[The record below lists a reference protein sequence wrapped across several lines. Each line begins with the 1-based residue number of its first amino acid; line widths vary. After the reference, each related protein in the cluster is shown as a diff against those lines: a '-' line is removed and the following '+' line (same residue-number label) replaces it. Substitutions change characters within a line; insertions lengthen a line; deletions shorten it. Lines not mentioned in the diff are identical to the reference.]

1 MKKLRELLRA
11 NRWLAVVLLLE
22 AAVLASLMASLFGA
36 PYKLQLSPADF
47 ANEYPQIAAVN
58 DDGTALQIWNNSE
71 DFVPP
76 KDKAMTFSTTG
87 SAVRSGAYEV
97 TVQYFSC
104 QTPDEPTFN
113 ALHSAGSLSF
123 ASAGNP
129 SAIHA
134 DAVILDDCHRTVT
147 TRLWVGYGA
156 KMRDLTAALTYGEGQ
171 LYLYGI
177 TLTEQPIYRA
187 ARLVGFVLLAALL
200 DLALLLLFAR
210 GDENAPARR
219 RRYAVPLVLAGIA
232 LLASLPLFSNYLY
245 FGHDLDYHLQRITAM
260 AAELS
265 YGQFPVRLTTDSLNG
280 YGYANPLC
288 YCELFLTLPAL
299 LYNAWLPL
307 RTCYQVYIF
316 AVTLATAA
324 IAYYSFGTITASRKL
339 GLLGAGLYTLSCY
352 RMVCIYVRAAVGE
365 YTAIAFLPLILAGL
379 YNIYTTEKPRFAQ
392 WAPMAFGMA
401 ALVQCH
407 LLSCELIALL
417 LVVFCLLRLRETL
430 RPARLLAWLKAAL
443 LALALSAWYFFPFL
457 ISTRE
462 INLMV
467 NGPLIGKIQGQGTY
481 LVQLFSPF
489 GCGYGGTADGT
500 SNDMTLT
507 LGLSLAAGFMLV
519 IYCLLRRERWQQQ
532 ETLRRMQTAFGFAM
546 LTLVLSLRV
555 FPWDGVQNWLGRAAG
570 KMAGMFQYPWRFLS
584 LATVLL
590 CLAVLL
596 AVQLLQE
603 KNVRLAKGAAAALA
617 ACALLTVGVVQTQIT
632 TGMSEQAYN
641 VFLNRQPN
649 ATTGVGEYL
658 IDGTSGYETIWAQP
672 KPGSEE
678 LQLLSYE
685 KRGGKAYL
693 TVEND
698 GDAAD
703 ISVPIFNYG
712 HYYAVDE
719 ATGDACA
726 LGTGENAR
734 ITLNIPAG
742 YTGTIVIAYHAPV
755 YWRAFEL
762 VSLLALIGSVGWGVS
777 RRKKKQ

>member
-11 NRWLAVVLLLE
+11 NRWLAAVLLLE
-22 AAVLASLMASLFGA
+22 AAVLASLVASLFGA

-156 KMRDLTAALTYGEGQ
+156 KMRDLTATLTYGEGQ

-187 ARLVGFVLLAALL
+187 TRLVGFVLLAALL
-200 DLALLLLFAR
+200 DLALLLLFAC

-489 GCGYGGTADGT
+489 GRGYGGTADGT

-507 LGLSLAAGFMLV
+507 FGLPLAAGFMLV

-584 LATVLL
+584 LGTVLL
-590 CLAVLL
+590 CLAALL

-719 ATGDACA
+719 ATGDAYA

-777 RRKKKQ
+777 QRKKKQ

>member
-11 NRWLAVVLLLE
+11 NRWLAAVLLLE
-22 AAVLASLMASLFGA
+22 AAVLASLAASLFGA

-58 DDGTALQIWNNSE
+58 DDGTALQIWNNSA

-76 KDKAMTFSTTG
+76 EDKAMTFSTTG

-104 QTPDEPTFN
+104 QTPDAPTFS

-156 KMRDLTAALTYGEGQ
+156 KMRDLTATLTYGEGQ

-210 GDENAPARR
+210 GDESAPARR
-219 RRYAVPLVLAGIA
+219 RRYAVPLALAGIA

-507 LGLSLAAGFMLV
+507 LGLPLAAGFMLV
-519 IYCLLRRERWQQQ
+519 IYCLLRRERWRQQ

-555 FPWDGVQNWLGRAAG
+555 FPWDGVQSWLGRAAG

-649 ATTGVGEYL
+649 AATGVGEYL

-719 ATGDACA
+719 ATGDAYA

-762 VSLLALIGSVGWGVS
+762 ASLLALIGSVGWGVS
-777 RRKKKQ
+777 QRKKKQ

>member
-1 MKKLRELLRA
+1 MKKLRELLRT
-11 NRWLAVVLLLE
+11 NRWLAAVLLLE
-22 AAVLASLMASLFGA
+22 ATVLASLAASLFGA

-58 DDGTALQIWNNSE
+58 GDGTALQIWNNSA

-76 KDKAMTFSTTG
+76 EDKAMTFSTTG

-156 KMRDLTAALTYGEGQ
+156 KMRDLTATLTYGEGQ

-219 RRYAVPLVLAGIA
+219 RKYAVPLVLAGIA

-324 IAYYSFGTITASRKL
+324 IAYHSFGTITASRKL

-500 SNDMTLT
+500 SNDMALT
-507 LGLSLAAGFMLV
+507 LGLPLAAGFMLV

-532 ETLRRMQTAFGFAM
+532 ETLRRMQTAFGFAI

-632 TGMSEQAYN
+632 TSMSEQAYN

-649 ATTGVGEYL
+649 AATGVGEYL

-719 ATGDACA
+719 ATGDAYA

-755 YWRAFEL
+755 YWRVFEL
-762 VSLLALIGSVGWGVS
+762 ASLLALIGSVGWGAS
-777 RRKKKQ
+777 QRKKKQ

>member
-1 MKKLRELLRA
+1 MKKLRELLRT
-11 NRWLAVVLLLE
+11 NRWLAAVLLLE
-22 AAVLASLMASLFGA
+22 AAVLASLAASLFGA

-58 DDGTALQIWNNSE
+58 DDGTALQIWNNSA

-76 KDKAMTFSTTG
+76 EDKAMTFSTTG

-156 KMRDLTAALTYGEGQ
+156 KMRDLTATLTYGEGQ

-379 YNIYTTEKPRFAQ
+379 YNIYTTERPRFAQ

-507 LGLSLAAGFMLV
+507 LGLPLAAGFMLV

-584 LATVLL
+584 LGTVLL

-719 ATGDACA
+719 ATGDAYA

-762 VSLLALIGSVGWGVS
+762 VSLLALIGSVGWGAS
-777 RRKKKQ
+777 QRKKKQ

>member
-11 NRWLAVVLLLE
+11 NRWLAAVLLLE
-22 AAVLASLMASLFGA
+22 VAVLASLVASLFGA

-58 DDGTALQIWNNSE
+58 DDGTALQIWNNSA

-76 KDKAMTFSTTG
+76 EDKAMTFSTTG

-104 QTPDEPTFN
+104 QTPDAPTFN

-156 KMRDLTAALTYGEGQ
+156 KMRDLTATLTYGEGQ

-187 ARLVGFVLLAALL
+187 VRLVGFVLLAALL

-210 GDENAPARR
+210 GDESAPARR

-265 YGQFPVRLTTDSLNG
+265 YGQLPVRLTTDSLNG

-489 GCGYGGTADGT
+489 GRGYGGTADGT

-507 LGLSLAAGFMLV
+507 LGLPLAAGFVLV

-719 ATGDACA
+719 ATGDAYA

-777 RRKKKQ
+777 QRKKKQ

>member
-11 NRWLAVVLLLE
+11 NRWLAAVLLLE
-22 AAVLASLMASLFGA
+22 AAVLASLAASLFGA
-36 PYKLQLSPADF
+36 PYKLQLSPAEF

-58 DDGTALQIWNNSE
+58 DDGTALQIWNNSA

-76 KDKAMTFSTTG
+76 EDKAMTFSTTG

-104 QTPDEPTFN
+104 QTPDAPTFS

-123 ASAGNP
+123 TSAGNP

-156 KMRDLTAALTYGEGQ
+156 KMRDLTATLTYGEGQ

-177 TLTEQPIYRA
+177 TLTEQPIYRVT
-187 ARLVGFVLLAALL
+187 RLVSFVLMAALL

-210 GDENAPARR
+210 GDESAPARR

-507 LGLSLAAGFMLV
+507 IGLPLAVGFMLV

-532 ETLRRMQTAFGFAM
+532 ETLRRMQTVFGFAM

-719 ATGDACA
+719 ATGDAYA

-777 RRKKKQ
+777 QRKKKQ

>member
-1 MKKLRELLRA
+1 MKKLRELLRT
-11 NRWLAVVLLLE
+11 NRWLAAVLLLE
-22 AAVLASLMASLFGA
+22 AAVLASLAASLFGA

-58 DDGTALQIWNNSE
+58 DDGTALQIWNNSA

-76 KDKAMTFSTTG
+76 EDKAMTFSTTG

-104 QTPDEPTFN
+104 QTPDAPTFN

-156 KMRDLTAALTYGEGQ
+156 KMRDLTATLTYGEGQ

-210 GDENAPARR
+210 GDESAPARR

-265 YGQFPVRLTTDSLNG
+265 YGQLPVRLTTDSLNG

-430 RPARLLAWLKAAL
+430 RPARLLAWLKATL

-500 SNDMTLT
+500 SNDMALT
-507 LGLSLAAGFMLV
+507 LGLPLAAGFVLV

-719 ATGDACA
+719 ATGDAYA

-762 VSLLALIGSVGWGVS
+762 VSLLALIGSVGWGAS
-777 RRKKKQ
+777 QRTKKQ

>member
-1 MKKLRELLRA
+1 MKKLRELLRT
-11 NRWLAVVLLLE
+11 NRWLAAVLLLE
-22 AAVLASLMASLFGA
+22 AAVLASLAASLFGA

-58 DDGTALQIWNNSE
+58 DDGTALQIWNNSA

-76 KDKAMTFSTTG
+76 EDKAMTFSTTG

-104 QTPDEPTFN
+104 QTPDTPTFN

-156 KMRDLTAALTYGEGQ
+156 KMRDLTATLTYGEGQ

-187 ARLVGFVLLAALL
+187 ARLVGFALLAALL

-379 YNIYTTEKPRFAQ
+379 YNIYTTERPRFAQ

-500 SNDMTLT
+500 SSDMTLT
-507 LGLSLAAGFMLV
+507 LGLPLAAGFMLV

-532 ETLRRMQTAFGFAM
+532 ETLRRMQTVFGFAM

-603 KNVRLAKGAAAALA
+603 KNARLAKGAAAALA

-632 TGMSEQAYN
+632 TSMSEQAYN

-649 ATTGVGEYL
+649 AATGVGEYL

-719 ATGDACA
+719 ATGDAYA

-755 YWRAFEL
+755 YWRVFEL
-762 VSLLALIGSVGWGVS
+762 ASLLALIGSVGWGAS
-777 RRKKKQ
+777 QRKKKQ

>member
-1 MKKLRELLRA
+1 MKKLRELLRT
-11 NRWLAVVLLLE
+11 NRWLAAVLLLE
-22 AAVLASLMASLFGA
+22 AAVLASLAASLFGA

-47 ANEYPQIAAVN
+47 TNEYPQIAAVN
-58 DDGTALQIWNNSE
+58 DDGTALQIWNNSA

-76 KDKAMTFSTTG
+76 EDKAMTFSTTG
-87 SAVRSGAYEV
+87 SAMRSGAYEV

-134 DAVILDDCHRTVT
+134 DAVTLDDCHRTVT

-156 KMRDLTAALTYGEGQ
+156 KMRDLTATLTYGEGQ

-507 LGLSLAAGFMLV
+507 LGLPLAAGFMLV

-719 ATGDACA
+719 ATGDAYA

-777 RRKKKQ
+777 QRKKKQ

>member
-22 AAVLASLMASLFGA
+22 AAVLASLVASLFGA

-104 QTPDEPTFN
+104 QTPDAPTFN

-156 KMRDLTAALTYGEGQ
+156 KMRDLTATLTYGEGQ

-187 ARLVGFVLLAALL
+187 TRLVGFVLLAALL
-200 DLALLLLFAR
+200 DLALLLLFAC

-316 AVTLATAA
+316 AVTLVTAA
-324 IAYYSFGTITASRKL
+324 IAYHSFGTITASRKL

-489 GCGYGGTADGT
+489 GRGYGGTADGT

-507 LGLSLAAGFMLV
+507 LGLPLAAGFMLV

-719 ATGDACA
+719 ATGDAYA

-777 RRKKKQ
+777 QRKKKQ

>member
-1 MKKLRELLRA
+1 MKKLRELLRT
-11 NRWLAVVLLLE
+11 NRWLAAVLLLE
-22 AAVLASLMASLFGA
+22 AAVLAALAASLFGA

-58 DDGTALQIWNNSE
+58 DDGTALQIWNNSA

-76 KDKAMTFSTTG
+76 EDKAMTFSTTG

-104 QTPDEPTFN
+104 QTPDAPTFN

-156 KMRDLTAALTYGEGQ
+156 KMRDLTATLTYGEGQ

-430 RPARLLAWLKAAL
+430 RPARLLAWFKAAL

-489 GCGYGGTADGT
+489 GRGYGGTADGT

-507 LGLSLAAGFMLV
+507 LGLPLAAGFMLV

-649 ATTGVGEYL
+649 AATGVGEYL

-719 ATGDACA
+719 ATGDAYA

-742 YTGTIVIAYHAPV
+742 YTGTIVISYHAPV

-777 RRKKKQ
+777 QRKKKQ

>member
-11 NRWLAVVLLLE
+11 NRWLAAVLLLE
-22 AAVLASLMASLFGA
+22 AAVLASLAASLFGA

-58 DDGTALQIWNNSE
+58 DDGTALQIWNNSA

-76 KDKAMTFSTTG
+76 EDKAMTFSTTG

-104 QTPDEPTFN
+104 QTPDAPTFS

-156 KMRDLTAALTYGEGQ
+156 KMRDLTATLTYGEGQ

-210 GDENAPARR
+210 GDESAPARR

-307 RTCYQVYIF
+307 RTCYQIYIF

-489 GCGYGGTADGT
+489 GRGYGGTADGT

-507 LGLSLAAGFMLV
+507 LGLPLAAGFVLV

-555 FPWDGVQNWLGRAAG
+555 FPWDGVQNWLGCAAG

-649 ATTGVGEYL
+649 AATGVGEYL

-719 ATGDACA
+719 ATGDAYA

-777 RRKKKQ
+777 QRKKKQ

>member
-11 NRWLAVVLLLE
+11 NRWLAAVLLLE
-22 AAVLASLMASLFGA
+22 AAVLASLVASLFGA

-58 DDGTALQIWNNSE
+58 DDGTALQIWNNSA

-76 KDKAMTFSTTG
+76 EDKAMTFSTTG

-156 KMRDLTAALTYGEGQ
+156 KMRDLTATLTYGEGQ

-507 LGLSLAAGFMLV
+507 LGLPLAAGFMLV

-719 ATGDACA
+719 ATGDAYA

-762 VSLLALIGSVGWGVS
+762 VSLLALIGSVGWGAS
-777 RRKKKQ
+777 QRKKKQ

>member
-11 NRWLAVVLLLE
+11 NRWLAAVLLLE
-22 AAVLASLMASLFGA
+22 AAVLASLVASLFGA

-87 SAVRSGAYEV
+87 SAVCSGAYEV

-156 KMRDLTAALTYGEGQ
+156 KMRDLTATLTYGEGQ

-187 ARLVGFVLLAALL
+187 TRLVGFVLLAALL
-200 DLALLLLFAR
+200 DLALLLLFAC

-316 AVTLATAA
+316 AVTLATAT

-489 GCGYGGTADGT
+489 GRGYGGTADGT

-507 LGLSLAAGFMLV
+507 LGLPLAAGFMLV

-555 FPWDGVQNWLGRAAG
+555 FPWDGVQSWLGRAAG

-584 LATVLL
+584 LGTVLL
-590 CLAVLL
+590 CLAALL

-719 ATGDACA
+719 ATGDAYA

-777 RRKKKQ
+777 QRKKKQ

>member
-22 AAVLASLMASLFGA
+22 AAVLASLVASLFGA

-156 KMRDLTAALTYGEGQ
+156 KMRDLTATLTYGEGQ

-200 DLALLLLFAR
+200 DLALLLLFAC

-219 RRYAVPLVLAGIA
+219 RKYAVPLVLAGIA

-457 ISTRE
+457 ISARE

-489 GCGYGGTADGT
+489 GRGYGGTADGT

-507 LGLSLAAGFMLV
+507 LGLPLAAGFMLV
-519 IYCLLRRERWQQQ
+519 IYCLLRWERWQQQ
-532 ETLRRMQTAFGFAM
+532 ETLRRMQTAFGFAI

-555 FPWDGVQNWLGRAAG
+555 FPWDGVQSWLGRAAG

-584 LATVLL
+584 LGTVLL

-719 ATGDACA
+719 ATGDAYA

-742 YTGTIVIAYHAPV
+742 YTGTIVIAYHAPA

-777 RRKKKQ
+777 QRKKKQ

>member
-11 NRWLAVVLLLE
+11 NRWLAAVLLLE
-22 AAVLASLMASLFGA
+22 AAVLASLVASLFGA

-156 KMRDLTAALTYGEGQ
+156 KMRDLTATLTYGEGQ

-187 ARLVGFVLLAALL
+187 TRLVGFVLLAALL
-200 DLALLLLFAR
+200 DLALLLLFAC

-316 AVTLATAA
+316 VVTLATAA

-392 WAPMAFGMA
+392 WAPMAFSMA

-489 GCGYGGTADGT
+489 GRGYGGTADGT

-507 LGLSLAAGFMLV
+507 LGLPLAAGFMLV

-555 FPWDGVQNWLGRAAG
+555 FSWDGVQSWLGRAAG

-584 LATVLL
+584 LGTVLL
-590 CLAVLL
+590 CLAALL

-719 ATGDACA
+719 ATGDAYA

-762 VSLLALIGSVGWGVS
+762 VSLLALIGSAGWGVS
-777 RRKKKQ
+777 QRKKKQ

>member
-1 MKKLRELLRA
+1 MKKLRELLRT
-11 NRWLAVVLLLE
+11 NRWLAAVLLLE
-22 AAVLASLMASLFGA
+22 AAVLASLAASLFGA

-58 DDGTALQIWNNSE
+58 DDGTALQIWNNSA

-76 KDKAMTFSTTG
+76 EDKAMTFSTTG

-156 KMRDLTAALTYGEGQ
+156 KMRDLTATLTYGEGQ

-219 RRYAVPLVLAGIA
+219 RKYAVPLVLAGIA

-324 IAYYSFGTITASRKL
+324 IAYHSFGTITASRKL

-500 SNDMTLT
+500 SSDMTLT
-507 LGLSLAAGFMLV
+507 LGLPLAAGFMLV
-519 IYCLLRRERWQQQ
+519 IYCLLRRERWRQQ

-649 ATTGVGEYL
+649 AATGVGEYL

-719 ATGDACA
+719 ATGDAYA

-777 RRKKKQ
+777 QRKKKQ

>member
-11 NRWLAVVLLLE
+11 NRWLAAVLLLE
-22 AAVLASLMASLFGA
+22 AAVLASLVASLFGA

-58 DDGTALQIWNNSE
+58 DDGTALQIWNNSA

-76 KDKAMTFSTTG
+76 EDKAMTFSTTG
-87 SAVRSGAYEV
+87 SAMRSGAYEV

-104 QTPDEPTFN
+104 QTPDAPTFN

-156 KMRDLTAALTYGEGQ
+156 KMRDLTATLTYGEGQ

-177 TLTEQPIYRA
+177 TLTEQPIYRV

-324 IAYYSFGTITASRKL
+324 IAYHSFGTITASRKL

-507 LGLSLAAGFMLV
+507 LGLPLVAGFMLV

-719 ATGDACA
+719 ATGDAYA

-777 RRKKKQ
+777 QRKKKQ

>member
-11 NRWLAVVLLLE
+11 NRWLAAVLLLE
-22 AAVLASLMASLFGA
+22 AAVLASLAASLFGA

-76 KDKAMTFSTTG
+76 EDKAMTFSTTG

-104 QTPDEPTFN
+104 QTPDAPTFN

-156 KMRDLTAALTYGEGQ
+156 KMRDLTATLTYGEGQ

-200 DLALLLLFAR
+200 DLALLLLFAC

-500 SNDMTLT
+500 SSDMTLT
-507 LGLSLAAGFMLV
+507 LGLPLAAGFVLV
-519 IYCLLRRERWQQQ
+519 IYCLLRRERWRQQ

-584 LATVLL
+584 LGTVLL
-590 CLAVLL
+590 CLAALL

-719 ATGDACA
+719 ATGDAYA

-777 RRKKKQ
+777 QRKKKQ

>member
-1 MKKLRELLRA
+1 MKKLRELLHT
-11 NRWLAVVLLLE
+11 NRWLAAVLLLE
-22 AAVLASLMASLFGA
+22 AAVLASLAASLFGA

-58 DDGTALQIWNNSE
+58 DDGTALQIWNNSA

-76 KDKAMTFSTTG
+76 EDKAMTFSTTG

-104 QTPDEPTFN
+104 QTPDTPTFN

-156 KMRDLTAALTYGEGQ
+156 KMRDLTATLTYGEGQ

-210 GDENAPARR
+210 GDENAPVRR

-507 LGLSLAAGFMLV
+507 LGLPLAAGFMLV

-719 ATGDACA
+719 ATGDAYV

-777 RRKKKQ
+777 QRKKKQ

>member
-11 NRWLAVVLLLE
+11 NRWLAAVLLLE
-22 AAVLASLMASLFGA
+22 AAVLASLAASLFGA

-76 KDKAMTFSTTG
+76 EDKAMTFSTTG

-104 QTPDEPTFN
+104 QTPDAPTFN

-156 KMRDLTAALTYGEGQ
+156 KMRDLTATLTYGEGQ

-507 LGLSLAAGFMLV
+507 LGLPLAAGFMLV
-519 IYCLLRRERWQQQ
+519 IYCLLRRERWRQQ

-584 LATVLL
+584 LGTVLL
-590 CLAVLL
+590 CLAALL

-719 ATGDACA
+719 ATGDAYA

-777 RRKKKQ
+777 QRKKKQ

>member
-11 NRWLAVVLLLE
+11 NRWLAAVLLLE
-22 AAVLASLMASLFGA
+22 AAVLASLAASLFGA

-58 DDGTALQIWNNSE
+58 DDGTALQIWNNSA

-76 KDKAMTFSTTG
+76 EDKAMTFSTTG

-104 QTPDEPTFN
+104 QTPDAPTFN

-156 KMRDLTAALTYGEGQ
+156 KMRDLTATLTYGEGQ

-210 GDENAPARR
+210 GDESAPARR

-507 LGLSLAAGFMLV
+507 LGLPLAAGFMLV

-596 AVQLLQE
+596 AVQLLQG

-719 ATGDACA
+719 ATGDAYA

-777 RRKKKQ
+777 QRKKKQ

>member
-11 NRWLAVVLLLE
+11 NRWLAAVLLLE
-22 AAVLASLMASLFGA
+22 AAVLASLVASLFGA

-104 QTPDEPTFN
+104 QTPDTPTFN

-156 KMRDLTAALTYGEGQ
+156 KMRDLTATLTYGEGQ

-187 ARLVGFVLLAALL
+187 TRLVGFVLLAALL
-200 DLALLLLFAR
+200 DLALLLLFAG

-219 RRYAVPLVLAGIA
+219 RRYAVPLVLAGIT

-430 RPARLLAWLKAAL
+430 RPARLLAWPKAAL

-457 ISTRE
+457 ILTRE

-489 GCGYGGTADGT
+489 GRGYGGTADGT

-507 LGLSLAAGFMLV
+507 LGLPLATGFMLV

-570 KMAGMFQYPWRFLS
+570 KMAGMFQYPWRFFS
-584 LATVLL
+584 LGTVLL
-590 CLAVLL
+590 CLAALL

-603 KNVRLAKGAAAALA
+603 KNVRLAKGAAATLA

-719 ATGDACA
+719 ATGDAYA

-755 YWRAFEL
+755 YWRVFEL

-777 RRKKKQ
+777 QRKKKQ

>member
-11 NRWLAVVLLLE
+11 NRWLAAVLLLE
-22 AAVLASLMASLFGA
+22 AAVLASLVASLFGA

-47 ANEYPQIAAVN
+47 TNEYPQIAAVN
-58 DDGTALQIWNNSE
+58 DDGTALQIWNNSA

-76 KDKAMTFSTTG
+76 EDKAMTFSTTG

-104 QTPDEPTFN
+104 QTPDAPTFN

-156 KMRDLTAALTYGEGQ
+156 KMRDLTATLTYGEGQ

-177 TLTEQPIYRA
+177 TLTEQPIYRVT
-187 ARLVGFVLLAALL
+187 RLVSFVLLAALL
-200 DLALLLLFAR
+200 DLALLLLFAC
-210 GDENAPARR
+210 GDESAPARR
-219 RRYAVPLVLAGIA
+219 RKYAVPLVLAGIA

-417 LVVFCLLRLRETL
+417 LVVFCLLRLRKTL

-489 GCGYGGTADGT
+489 GRGYGGTADGT

-507 LGLSLAAGFMLV
+507 LGLPLAAGFILV

-532 ETLRRMQTAFGFAM
+532 KTLRRMQTAFGFAM

-584 LATVLL
+584 LGTVLL

-603 KNVRLAKGAAAALA
+603 KNVRLAKGAATALA

-719 ATGDACA
+719 ATGDAYA

-755 YWRAFEL
+755 YWHAFEL

-777 RRKKKQ
+777 QRKKKQ

>member
-11 NRWLAVVLLLE
+11 NRWLAAVLLLE
-22 AAVLASLMASLFGA
+22 SAVLASLVASLFGA

-58 DDGTALQIWNNSE
+58 DDGTALQIWNNSA

-156 KMRDLTAALTYGEGQ
+156 KMRDLTATLTYGEGQ

-507 LGLSLAAGFMLV
+507 IGLPLAVGFMLV

-532 ETLRRMQTAFGFAM
+532 ETLRRMQTVFGFAM

-719 ATGDACA
+719 ATGDAYA

-777 RRKKKQ
+777 QRKKKQ

>member
-11 NRWLAVVLLLE
+11 NRWLAAVLLLE
-22 AAVLASLMASLFGA
+22 AAVLASLVASLFGA

-156 KMRDLTAALTYGEGQ
+156 KMRDLTATLTYGEGQ

-316 AVTLATAA
+316 AVTLATTA
-324 IAYYSFGTITASRKL
+324 IAYHGFGTITASRKL

-489 GCGYGGTADGT
+489 GRGYGGTADGT

-507 LGLSLAAGFMLV
+507 IGLPLAVGFMLV

-532 ETLRRMQTAFGFAM
+532 ETLRRMQTVFGFAM

-678 LQLLSYE
+678 LQLLFYE

-719 ATGDACA
+719 ATGDAYA

-762 VSLLALIGSVGWGVS
+762 VSLLALIGSVGWGAS
-777 RRKKKQ
+777 QRKKKQ

>member
-11 NRWLAVVLLLE
+11 NRWLAAVLLLE
-22 AAVLASLMASLFGA
+22 AAVLASLAASLFGA

-58 DDGTALQIWNNSE
+58 DDGTALQIWNNSA

-76 KDKAMTFSTTG
+76 EDKAMTFSTTG

-104 QTPDEPTFN
+104 QTPDAPTFN

-156 KMRDLTAALTYGEGQ
+156 KMRDLTATLTYGEGQ

-232 LLASLPLFSNYLY
+232 LLASLPLFSNCLY

-324 IAYYSFGTITASRKL
+324 IAYYSFGTVTASRKL

-500 SNDMTLT
+500 SNDMALT
-507 LGLSLAAGFMLV
+507 LGLPLAAGFMLV
-519 IYCLLRRERWQQQ
+519 IYCLLRRERWRQQ

-603 KNVRLAKGAAAALA
+603 KNARLAKGAAAALA

-649 ATTGVGEYL
+649 AATGVGEYL

-693 TVEND
+693 TVENN

-719 ATGDACA
+719 ATGDAYA

-777 RRKKKQ
+777 QRKKKQ

>member
-11 NRWLAVVLLLE
+11 NRWLAAVLLLE
-22 AAVLASLMASLFGA
+22 AAVLASLAASLFGA

-58 DDGTALQIWNNSE
+58 DDGTALQIWNNSA

-76 KDKAMTFSTTG
+76 EDKAMTFSTTG

-104 QTPDEPTFN
+104 QTPDAPTFS

-156 KMRDLTAALTYGEGQ
+156 KMRDLTATLTYGEGQ

-417 LVVFCLLRLRETL
+417 LVVFCLLRLRKTL

-457 ISTRE
+457 ISTQE

-500 SNDMTLT
+500 SNDMALT
-507 LGLSLAAGFMLV
+507 LGLPLAAGFMLV

-584 LATVLL
+584 LGTVLL

-603 KNVRLAKGAAAALA
+603 KNVRLAKGAATALA

-719 ATGDACA
+719 ATGDAYA

-777 RRKKKQ
+777 QRKKKQ

>member
-1 MKKLRELLRA
+1 MKKLRELLRT
-11 NRWLAVVLLLE
+11 NRWLAAVLLLE
-22 AAVLASLMASLFGA
+22 AAVLASLAASLFGA

-58 DDGTALQIWNNSE
+58 DDGTALQIWNNSA

-76 KDKAMTFSTTG
+76 EDKAMTFSTTG

-104 QTPDEPTFN
+104 QTPDAPTFN
-113 ALHSAGSLSF
+113 ALHSAGALSF

-156 KMRDLTAALTYGEGQ
+156 KMRDLTATLTYGEGQ

-219 RRYAVPLVLAGIA
+219 RRYAVPLALAGIA

-507 LGLSLAAGFMLV
+507 LGLPLAAGFVLV

-532 ETLRRMQTAFGFAM
+532 EMLRRMQTAFGFAM

-719 ATGDACA
+719 ATGDAYA

-762 VSLLALIGSVGWGVS
+762 VSLLALIGSVGWGAS
-777 RRKKKQ
+777 QRKKKQ

>member
-11 NRWLAVVLLLE
+11 NRWLAAVLLLE
-22 AAVLASLMASLFGA
+22 AAVLASLAASLFGA
-36 PYKLQLSPADF
+36 PYKLQLTPADF

-58 DDGTALQIWNNSE
+58 DDGTALQIWNNSA

-76 KDKAMTFSTTG
+76 EDKAMTFSTTG

-104 QTPDEPTFN
+104 QTPDAPTFS

-156 KMRDLTAALTYGEGQ
+156 KMRDLTATLTYGEGQ

-392 WAPMAFGMA
+392 WASMAFGMA

-417 LVVFCLLRLRETL
+417 LVVFCLLRLCETL

-507 LGLSLAAGFMLV
+507 LGLPLAAGFMLV
-519 IYCLLRRERWQQQ
+519 IYCLLRRERWRQQ

-649 ATTGVGEYL
+649 AATGVGEYL

-719 ATGDACA
+719 ATGDAYA

-777 RRKKKQ
+777 QRKKKQ

>member
-1 MKKLRELLRA
+1 MKKLRELLRT
-11 NRWLAVVLLLE
+11 NRWLAAVLLLE
-22 AAVLASLMASLFGA
+22 AAVLASLAASLFGA

-58 DDGTALQIWNNSE
+58 DDGTALQIWNNNE

-76 KDKAMTFSTTG
+76 EDKAMTFSTTG

-104 QTPDEPTFN
+104 QTPDAPTFS

-123 ASAGNP
+123 ASTGNP

-156 KMRDLTAALTYGEGQ
+156 KMRDLTATLTYGEGQ

-507 LGLSLAAGFMLV
+507 LGLPLAAGFMLV
-519 IYCLLRRERWQQQ
+519 IYCLLRRERWRQQ

-603 KNVRLAKGAAAALA
+603 KNVRLAKGAAATLA

-719 ATGDACA
+719 ATGDAYA

-777 RRKKKQ
+777 QQKKKQ

>member
-11 NRWLAVVLLLE
+11 NRWLAAVLLLE
-22 AAVLASLMASLFGA
+22 AAVLASLVASLFGA

-76 KDKAMTFSTTG
+76 EDKAMTFSTTG

-156 KMRDLTAALTYGEGQ
+156 KMRDLTATLTYGEGQ

-200 DLALLLLFAR
+200 DLALLLLFAC

-219 RRYAVPLVLAGIA
+219 RKYAVPLVLAGIA

-507 LGLSLAAGFMLV
+507 LGLPLAAGFMLV

-649 ATTGVGEYL
+649 AATGVGEYL

-719 ATGDACA
+719 ATGDAYA

-762 VSLLALIGSVGWGVS
+762 VSLLALIGSVGWGAS
-777 RRKKKQ
+777 QRKKKQ

>member
-1 MKKLRELLRA
+1 MKKLRELLRT
-11 NRWLAVVLLLE
+11 NRWLAAVLLLE
-22 AAVLASLMASLFGA
+22 AAVLASLVASLFGA

-156 KMRDLTAALTYGEGQ
+156 KMRDLTATLTYGEGQ

-200 DLALLLLFAR
+200 DLALLLLFAC

-219 RRYAVPLVLAGIA
+219 RKYAVPLVLAGIA

-500 SNDMTLT
+500 SSDMTLT
-507 LGLSLAAGFMLV
+507 LGLPLAAGFMLI

-532 ETLRRMQTAFGFAM
+532 ATLRRMQTAFGFAM

-719 ATGDACA
+719 ATSDAYA

-777 RRKKKQ
+777 QRKKKQ

>member
-22 AAVLASLMASLFGA
+22 AAVLASLAASLFGA

-58 DDGTALQIWNNSE
+58 DDGTALQIWNNSA

-76 KDKAMTFSTTG
+76 EDKAMTFSTTG

-104 QTPDEPTFN
+104 QTPDAPTFN

-156 KMRDLTAALTYGEGQ
+156 KMRDLTATLTYGEGQ

-324 IAYYSFGTITASRKL
+324 IAYHSFGTITASRKL

-430 RPARLLAWLKAAL
+430 CPARLLAGFKAAL

-500 SNDMTLT
+500 SSDMTLT
-507 LGLSLAAGFMLV
+507 LGLPLAAGFMLV
-519 IYCLLRRERWQQQ
+519 IYCLLRRERWRQQ

-649 ATTGVGEYL
+649 AATGVGEYL

-719 ATGDACA
+719 ATGDAYA

-742 YTGTIVIAYHAPV
+742 YTGTIVISYHAPV

-777 RRKKKQ
+777 QRKKKQ

>member
-11 NRWLAVVLLLE
+11 NRWLAAVLLLE
-22 AAVLASLMASLFGA
+22 AAVLASLAASLFGA

-156 KMRDLTAALTYGEGQ
+156 KMRDLTATLTYGEGQ

-200 DLALLLLFAR
+200 DLALLLLFAC

-265 YGQFPVRLTTDSLNG
+265 YGQLPVRLTTDSLNG

-507 LGLSLAAGFMLV
+507 LGLPLAAGFMLV
-519 IYCLLRRERWQQQ
+519 IYCLLRRERWRQQ
-532 ETLRRMQTAFGFAM
+532 ETLRRMQTAFGFAI

-719 ATGDACA
+719 ATGDAYA

-742 YTGTIVIAYHAPV
+742 YTGTIVIAYHAPA

-777 RRKKKQ
+777 QRKKKQ